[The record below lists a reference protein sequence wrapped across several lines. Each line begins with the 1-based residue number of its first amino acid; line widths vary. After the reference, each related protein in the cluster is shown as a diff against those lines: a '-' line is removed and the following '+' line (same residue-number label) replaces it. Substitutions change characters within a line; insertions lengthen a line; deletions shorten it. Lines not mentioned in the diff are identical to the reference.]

1 MNYIKKSAILIIFLV
16 ATVRSGHAQSVL
28 PSVPADSAIE
38 AARGDTAIAIQR
50 MFIDHRR
57 KNLPGLLV
65 CGVIVGVGGYSLATN
80 SPETNYQRVATGGL
94 GLLVSYAAFQLV
106 QQVAQQR
113 RYRPKREKQ
122 MLELIEKGRP
132 LPPKMRRQLPS
143 SYFSVKISTR

>member
-1 MNYIKKSAILIIFLV
+1 
-16 ATVRSGHAQSVL
+16 
-28 PSVPADSAIE
+28 
-38 AARGDTAIAIQR
+38 